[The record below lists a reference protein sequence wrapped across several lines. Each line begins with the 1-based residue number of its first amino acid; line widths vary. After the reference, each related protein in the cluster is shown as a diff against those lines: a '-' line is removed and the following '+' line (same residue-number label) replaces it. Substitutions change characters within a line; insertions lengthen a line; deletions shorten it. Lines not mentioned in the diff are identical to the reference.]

1 MRIFVIFRQ
10 KIYIGGLFMQKI
22 KLLLSGV
29 LIGIINSVFGAGG
42 GIIAVPVLKN
52 SGLGQRQAQA
62 NAIGV
67 ILPLTV
73 ISTVMYL
80 IKGYFFLSDGIP
92 FLPVGFIG
100 AVAGTKI
107 IKKIPDRIL
116 SVLFSLLLIY
126 SGIRMILR

>member
-1 MRIFVIFRQ
+1 
-10 KIYIGGLFMQKI
+10 MQKI

-92 FLPVGFIG
+92 FLPAGFIG